1 MRIDIPEKERLYDQ
15 LIEAANSYEEKEIWK
30 NLWYEAWDELFSTMS
45 DQHVE
50 IVISGVN
57 KLADDL
63 KVPQK
68 GIYDNLTNIA
78 VQSVWFHCFN
88 KLNNREWRHPL
99 ALPPIVAQVYLDDP
113 DSFDSSECDKC
124 GYRFPG
130 SYFKSC
136 PLCGG

>member
-1 MRIDIPEKERLYDQ
+1 MRFDIPEKEQLFDQ
-15 LIEAANSYEEKEIWK
+15 LLEAVDEYDEEDTWK
-30 NLWYEAWDELFSTMS
+30 KLWYEAWDELFSTMS

-50 IVISGVN
+50 IVIPGVN
-57 KLADDL
+57 KLAEDL

-78 VQSVWFHCFN
+78 VQLVWFHCFN
-88 KLNNREWRHPL
+88 KLNNREWGHPL

-130 SYFKSC
+130 SHFKTC
-136 PLCGG
+136 PLCG